1 MASRV
6 LRLRLRLRPLLFLLG
21 ACSFLA
27 CWAEHA
33 TEVEDKSGKATM
45 KAMLEQHTALRRLM
59 MKAGDDIDPAVRA
72 KVLALEKQMEAFGIA
87 VKPHTKPDG
96 PILKWLKAHA
106 AQIGLPFA
114 VLAGPGLR
122 WLGGKWRER
131 RQKAKEAADAAVED
145 AEKKDE
151 KKTSG
156 AKAEEKKDK

>member
-72 KVLALEKQMEAFGIA
+72 KVLAPVTTSTRRSERKCWRW
-87 VKPHTKPDG
+87 KNR
-96 PILKWLKAHA
+96 WRR
-106 AQIGLPFA
+106 
-114 VLAGPGLR
+114 LASR
-122 WLGGKWRER
+122 
-131 RQKAKEAADAAVED
+131 
-145 AEKKDE
+145 
-151 KKTSG
+151 
-156 AKAEEKKDK
+156 